1 MFSGFLGKKIGM
13 SQIFTK
19 SGEMIPVTVIEA
31 GPGYV
36 TQIKSVA
43 KEGYDAIQL
52 GFSYP
57 VSKSVPKVN
66 APIKGVLKKAGVEGL
81 PINCFHEVKVTGKD
95 QVKLGQKISCTDIF
109 IVGEKV
115 DIAGTSKG
123 KGFAGGMKRHN
134 WKGGR
139 ASRGSMFHREPGSI
153 GTSADPSR
161 VLKGKTLP
169 GHMGNERVSVLGLV
183 IRGINGEKNVLL
195 IQGSVPGCDSSIV
208 EIKHSV
214 KR

>member
-13 SQIFTK
+13 SQIFTE
-19 SGEMIPVTVIEA
+19 SGAMIPVTVIEA

-36 TQIKSVA
+36 TQIKSVV

-66 APIKGVLKKAGVEGL
+66 APIKGVLKKAGVESI
-81 PINCFHEVKVTGKD
+81 PINYFHEVKVTGKD

-109 IVGEKV
+109 KVGEKV
-115 DIAGTSKG
+115 DVAGTSKG

-161 VLKGKTLP
+161 VLKGKALP
-169 GHMGNERVSVLGLV
+169 GHMGDERVSVLGLV
-183 IRGINGEKNVLL
+183 IRGVNTEKNILI